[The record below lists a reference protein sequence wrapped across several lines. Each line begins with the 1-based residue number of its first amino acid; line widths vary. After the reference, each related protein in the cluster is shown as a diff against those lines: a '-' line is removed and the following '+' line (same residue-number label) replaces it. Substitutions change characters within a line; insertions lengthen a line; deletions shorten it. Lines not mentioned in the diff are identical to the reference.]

1 MEPGAGGGEF
11 KFLRGFDPYTVSSV
25 HWFAN
30 IGLARAVDNFLLQ
43 ERSVNQVRSRRG
55 YLYLDIIWNELCHGN
70 LLNQETKNYLIEN
83 SALSKKGDTSA
94 GE

>member
-30 IGLARAVDNFLLQ
+30 VDLARAVDNFLLQ
-43 ERSVNQVRSRRG
+43 ERSVNQVRSTG
-55 YLYLDIIWNELCHGN
+55 YLYLDTIWNELCRGI